1 MPAMSA
7 DEILAAID
15 ATVNDDDA
23 VVTFK
28 YVSRKFAIDAT
39 TAKRILFAHHA
50 KRGGLAVFCV
60 TGWVGAVGDASR
72 TRVVKLAR
80 GADELER
87 VRGGMTEVVSAHV
100 YGVAK
105 KVRSLHC
112 SPYDPVGVVNANP

>member
-1 MPAMSA
+1 M
-7 DEILAAID
+7 
-15 ATVNDDDA
+15 
-23 VVTFK
+23 
-28 YVSRKFAIDAT
+28 Y
-39 TAKRILFAHHA
+39 
-50 KRGGLAVFCV
+50 CV